1 MADKK
6 ISALDDIGSG
16 IAIED
21 YLHVV
26 DNPSGGTLT
35 NKRVDVGNLF
45 KYIPGPIGL
54 AGTAQAV
61 SAAGA
66 LEVTSSISELTLA
79 GTTQALTLPDGVQG
93 QVKIVV
99 CADGSAAGDM
109 VLTPDHMAGAT
120 TVTWSTGT
128 SGGSGGAGTGG
139 TWIGIYIGVT
149 PTGKWYTLSSLG
161 CAVA

>member
-6 ISALDDIGSG
+6 ISALVDIGTG
-16 IAIED
+16 IATED
-21 YLHVV
+21 LVHVI
-26 DNPSGGTLT
+26 DNPTGGTPT

-99 CADGSAAGDM
+99 CADGSGSGSM
-109 VLTPDHMAGAT
+109 ELTPANLAGAT

-128 SGGSGGAGTGG
+128 SGGSGGAGTGS
-139 TWIGIYIGVT
+139 TWIGIFIGA
-149 PTGKWYTLSSLG
+149 KWYTLSSLG